1 MAIIISND
9 TLSRIQLNDEEL
21 LVELACYL
29 YEKKRLSM
37 GKARLLAG
45 LDLLSFQ
52 KELATRKIDIH
63 YTEEDLNKDLS
74 NLGIKL

>member
-1 MAIIISND
+1 
-9 TLSRIQLNDEEL
+9 
-21 LVELACYL
+21 
-29 YEKKRLSM
+29 M

-52 KELATRKIDIH
+52 KELAKRKIDIH
-63 YTEEDLNKDLS
+63 YTEEDLDKDLS